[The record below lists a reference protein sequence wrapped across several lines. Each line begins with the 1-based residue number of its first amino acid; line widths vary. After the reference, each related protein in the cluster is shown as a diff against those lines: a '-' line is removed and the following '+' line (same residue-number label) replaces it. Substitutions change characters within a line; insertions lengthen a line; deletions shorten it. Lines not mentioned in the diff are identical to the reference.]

1 MPYNMF
7 CETDKQKHA
16 NRQRQSAGALNE
28 GTNASDLPL
37 AKVMCLAIMLPRV
50 VLCAKY
56 MYGQRTL
63 LCVIVDVAIDVY
75 ASAVVDS
82 TQRMSR

>member
-16 NRQRQSAGALNE
+16 NRQRQSAGALNG

-50 VLCAKY
+50 VLC
-56 MYGQRTL
+56 
-63 LCVIVDVAIDVY
+63 VIVDVAIDVY
-75 ASAVVDS
+75 ASVAVDS